1 MRNQFWIDVLGEDQ
15 TKTTQGRDKTQYL
28 ELIGDAEGNASAAQ
42 DDEVR
47 QHHARDLFTPDPAA
61 LPSNADGYD
70 EKSWHVV
77 PVDGSVLTAQ
87 PDTFTFEDR
96 SRIAFQTGTG
106 DLALPASVEAM
117 TPTVYNSAQAAG
129 GADDT
134 SAVTRAAYSY
144 EWYPVPDAVIHWNR
158 STQTFVDLNNIAFF
172 KSSLI
177 EHRLEIYYS
186 SNNLGSYDS
195 RIWKYSC
202 DYDKEHTY
210 ALRLD
215 LSSDYDWL
223 RVRGTTDGG
232 VCAYMGGGDDWVR
245 SEEAKGLPFAYFD
258 LGDGNDAAVITGVDS
273 KPSNGG
279 NYYFSNVVV
288 RGGNGNDRISY
299 EDGGNVRIF
308 ADGGDDFLT
317 FSFGNGQRSGIV
329 EAWGGDGADTFVS
342 MQRTGKD
349 VIVESSA
356 PASNWMMITGAYAL
370 QDLLGSCAGMG
381 IITMGM
387 RQLIR
392 VGEFIINGVRHGG
405 DYYSQLN
412 VDSFLRIND
421 FDPRE
426 DSFIQWAQNQ
436 NSNRKSINIYVSN
449 SPYQY
454 VRINDGKS
462 TIAEIYIDNTVLN
475 DLIKIANDHHEH
487 LSSGDFDLKTAK
499 MALLNSIVA
508 SAVYYEKNNNVFRMW
523 SDDVNSEDG
532 KTFNG
537 NSDVMDLL
545 RRSDA
550 YDSWNDLY
558 SSMSNGDFFA
568 AFGNSGVIQ
577 GGAGYERHSIA
588 LGTEHSDIIYAGRR
602 AALDPTA
609 EHPVDPW
616 SSDVFGLGGHDRIV
630 GSRGHDK
637 IYAGSGNDVI
647 DGGEGND
654 TIYGDEGDDVIH
666 GGDGNDIINC
676 GYGRDEVV
684 YGDAGDD
691 TIYAHGGGS
700 DTISGGDGND
710 TIYLSEGFYLDK
722 NTIVHGDAGDDE
734 IHGSSQYDRLSGDG
748 GNDTLYGNGGNDRL
762 YGGEGN
768 DKLYGGSGADTFVFD
783 KGFGHDKI
791 LDFALS
797 EDKIDLSQIAELDSW
812 SELQSHLG
820 YDTDVKGLGYCAVIT
835 DGSGNEID
843 IALAAGQHLA
853 ESDFIFA

>member
-42 DDEVR
+42 DEEVR
-47 QHHARDLFTPDPAA
+47 QHHARDLFVPDPTA
-61 LPSNADGYD
+61 LPSNVDGYD
-70 EKSWHVV
+70 EKARQDQAV
-77 PVDGSVLTAQ
+77 PVDGSERAMQ

-134 SAVTRAAYSY
+134 SAVTIEAYSY

-158 STQTFVDLNNIAFF
+158 STQTFVDLYNIIFF
-172 KSSLI
+172 NSSII

-195 RIWKYSC
+195 RSWKYSC
-202 DYDKEHTY
+202 EYDKEHTY

-223 RVRGTTDGG
+223 RVRDTTDGG

-245 SEEAKGLPFAYFD
+245 CEEAKGLPFAYFD

-329 EAWGGDGADTFVS
+329 EAWGGEGADTFVS

-381 IITMGM
+381 IITMGI

-392 VGEFIINGVRHGG
+392 VGEFIINGVRHGD
-405 DYYSQLN
+405 DYYSHLDT
-412 VDSFLRIND
+412 DSFLKIND

-426 DSFIQWAQNQ
+426 DSFIQFFQNQ
-436 NSNRKSINIYVSN
+436 NANRRNVSFFVNESPEQYISINSGDSVVAEIHIDNAV
-449 SPYQY
+449 
-454 VRINDGKS
+454 INDIIG
-462 TIAEIYIDNTVLN
+462 
-475 DLIKIANDHHEH
+475 IANEHSEH
-487 LSSGDFDLKTAK
+487 LSIGDVDFKAIE
-499 MALLNSIVA
+499 MALLKSVLA
-508 SAVYYEKNNNVFRMW
+508 SAVYCDKQSYAFRMW
-523 SDDVNSEDG
+523 SDDQTPESGV
-532 KTFNG
+532 TFNG
-537 NSDVMDLL
+537 NSEVMDLL
-545 RRSDA
+545 RRSDV

-558 SSMSNGDFFA
+558 GSMTNGDFLAF
-568 AFGNSGVIQ
+568 FGNSGVIQ
-577 GGAGYERHSIA
+577 GGAGYNGKSIA
-588 LGTEHSDIIYAGRR
+588 VGTELSDIIYAGRR

-609 EHPVDPW
+609 TNPVDPAA
-616 SSDVFGLGGHDRIV
+616 SDVFGLGGHDRIF
-630 GSRGHDK
+630 GSHGDDK
-637 IYAGSGNDVI
+637 VYAGSGDDVI
-647 DGGEGND
+647 DGGKGND
-654 TIYGDEGDDVIH
+654 VIYGDEGNDIIY
-666 GGDGNDIINC
+666 GGDGNDII
-676 GYGRDEVV
+676 YGGGTGVTGVDIWGEEFAVDRDTIE
-684 YGDAGDD
+684 GGAGDD
-691 TIYAHGGGS
+691 IIHGDRPFTGHLYTDDLRLFEDKIDGGAGN
-700 DTISGGDGND
+700 DKIWGDSGND
-710 TIYLSEGFYLDK
+710 TINGGS
-722 NTIVHGDAGDDE
+722 GDD
-734 IHGSSQYDRLSGDG
+734 D
-748 GNDTLYGNGGNDRL
+748 LYGC
-762 YGGEGN
+762 
-768 DKLYGGSGADTFVFD
+768 SGADTFVFD
-783 KGFGHDKI
+783 RGFGHDKI
-791 LDFALS
+791 FDFMKG

-812 SELQSHLG
+812 DELQSHLD
-820 YDTDVKGLGYCAVIT
+820 YDPDVKDLGYCAVIK
-835 DGSGNEID
+835 DGFGNEID
-843 IALAAGQHLA
+843 IALYGGQQHLA